1 MRPATLLTLGFILM
15 TFALSMLSGAE
26 ESDAP
31 PQPLKVYVSIPPQA
45 YFVERIG
52 AERVRVEVLLK
63 PGQSPAMF
71 TLTPRRMADLARAD
85 VYFGIGVPF
94 EQALRPRFE
103 EPSRRLI
110 FVDTAR
116 GLPLRRIDDGHEID
130 QSEAG
135 VEHREHNDVH
145 QHGADPHTW
154 LNPLLAVRQVETI
167 RDTLTELDPE
177 GTETYRRNTT
187 ALIED
192 LRRVH
197 ERIAHKLKPYK
208 GRDLFVYHPSFGYF
222 TDAYGLRQVAVE
234 GKGRAPGPRRIER
247 LIQTARRR
255 RVKVIFAQP
264 QFSRAGAKAL
274 AEAIDGEVVELD
286 PLARHYLHNLEKM
299 ATKIQRALAD

>member
-1 MRPATLLTLGFILM
+1 MRTATLLALCIILM
-15 TFALSMLSGAE
+15 TAAPTKRASAE
-26 ESDAP
+26 EGDAA
-31 PQPLKVYVSIPPQA
+31 QPLKVYVSIPPQA

-52 AERVRVEVLLK
+52 AERVRVALLLK
-63 PGQSPAMF
+63 PGRSPATF

-103 EPSRRLI
+103 KPSRRLV

-116 GLPLRRIDDGHEID
+116 GLPLRRIDDDHQVD
-130 QSEAG
+130 QGEAG
-135 VEHREHNDVH
+135 VGTRNHDDAHP
-145 QHGADPHTW
+145 HGADPHTW
-154 LNPLLAVRQVETI
+154 LDPLLAARQAETI
-167 RDTLTELDPE
+167 RDSLIELDPE
-177 GTETYRRNTT
+177 ATESYRRNTN
-187 ALIED
+187 AFIED

-197 ERIAHKLKPYK
+197 ERIAHKLKPFK

-247 LIQTARRR
+247 LIELARRR
-255 RVKVIFAQP
+255 GVKVIFAQP
-264 QFSRAGAKAL
+264 QFSRAGAKAV

-286 PLARHYLHNLEKM
+286 PLARNYLHNLEEL
-299 ATKIQRALAD
+299 ATKIQRALED